1 MLPVMYLIKFCVI
14 NPNEIMFGYAM
25 GDRGN
30 VLINSDGNICID
42 DFDEA
47 VEYCR
52 EFRKIIREKTY
63 NAKEI
68 ICWPEKYIE

>member
-1 MLPVMYLIKFCVI
+1 
-14 NPNEIMFGYAM
+14 MFGYAM

-52 EFRKIIREKTY
+52 EFREIIKEKTQY
-63 NAKEI
+63 GKEINGKEI